1 MITRTKGHSS
11 GRDGCSK
18 CTHRGQIISELK
30 SNEIFRSMKH
40 RNHHHSISIILKILL
55 IWIWCLLS
63 PWTPCTFSISGLCV
77 KNWPFCFQ
85 ITKGGTLLALRSTL
99 RLYKIL
105 NRFSFLCG
113 NAEIS
118 RIDFARQPR
127 SIKELHR
134 WKATELRQFLL
145 YFAVVVLKP
154 YQHAYFITIFFACML
169 LSNIWRRNSG
179 VEFLMN
185 TLTTFSFSM

>member
-113 NAEIS
+113 NAFHESILLVNLVPS
-118 RIDFARQPR
+118 RNCIVGKRRNCDNFFC
-127 SIKELHR
+127 I
-134 WKATELRQFLL
+134 LL
-145 YFAVVVLKP
+145 
-154 YQHAYFITIFFACML
+154 L
-169 LSNIWRRNSG
+169 LSSNHT
-179 VEFLMN
+179 N
-185 TLTTFSFSM
+185 TLIL